1 MVGTSNQSDP
11 ESWPLT
17 ATDCQDQQDQLIE
30 CMKKSQPPFFCSN
43 SFQSKKMGKNNFEHV
58 FVHDL
63 SNEKMEKKLIWINPF
78 PFTLW

>member
-1 MVGTSNQSDP
+1 M
-11 ESWPLT
+11 E
-17 ATDCQDQQDQLIE
+17 
-30 CMKKSQPPFFCSN
+30 
-43 SFQSKKMGKNNFEHV
+43 KNNFEHV